1 MKLPEDPKDIKVL
14 REFLTTVRQQICGMG
29 DCLAEPWKTHFNNLQ
44 NEYGIFKTRSN
55 MPIDASRRHGQ
66 TPHPGL

>member
-29 DCLAEPWKTHFNNLQ
+29 DCLAEPWKTHFSNLQ
-44 NEYGIFKTRSN
+44 NTASKSKPRGHPSKGVE
-55 MPIDASRRHGQ
+55 SRRDG
-66 TPHPGL
+66 